1 MSDSAPQFP
10 AAERLDRDAAWQL
23 AKTLGLSRGEFDH
36 IEASLGRLPRRT
48 ELSVFAGMWSEHCAY
63 KSTRHLLK
71 NLPRA
76 GAHILAG
83 PGSHAGVVDV
93 GEGWGVAFKIESHNH
108 PSAVDPYQGATTGVG
123 GILRDIIAQGARPCA
138 VMDSLCFGLP
148 DHARQSHLADGI
160 VAGIAGYG
168 NAFGVANMGGKTV
181 YDKRYEGN
189 PLVNALAVGLV
200 RRDAM
205 RTANAAGLGN
215 ALVYVGAATGRDG
228 ILGAAFASED
238 LAEDNVESRPH
249 VQVGDPFAGKKLM
262 EACLSFTP
270 AMGMIACQD
279 MGAAGVTCA
288 TTEMAA
294 AGNVGLDVQLENIPV
309 REAGMTPQEIL
320 LSESQERFM
329 FIVQAR
335 QAEASLAHFRSHG
348 VHAAICGK
356 VIAGNRV
363 TVRFHDAVYVDLPAE
378 LVAGGSPP
386 SQWPVS
392 KVPLPSVALPGF
404 DPAPLTETLLELLA
418 EPGIADLTPLTD
430 HYDHTVGNRTV
441 RGPGQAAAAVLKL
454 PESTRGFALT
464 ITGRGAQCAAD
475 PYLGAMA
482 ALGEAVRDLG
492 CVGAT
497 LCAITDGLNMASP
510 RDPIEMRKIGEVVRG
525 LQDGLTALGVPVTGG
540 NVSLYNESPHGPIPP
555 TPMVGGLGVVDD
567 VRRVPKH
574 GLQVGQVVFLAGGAR
589 SEPVFS
595 RFSCKR
601 TGIANAGVPAVDLP
615 AEQKLAAF
623 LVQQVKEGR
632 IRTAKPGSLGGL
644 GVAMAK
650 LCAHSKLGVRLR
662 LPATHRL
669 DWLLFG
675 EYPASAWIIV
685 DAAEANAVE
694 AAAQAAKLPLQ
705 RAGMVTQQP
714 ALVIEDGCE
723 VPVQQLAQ
731 AYGGVHA

>member
-1 MSDSAPQFP
+1 M
-10 AAERLDRDAAWQL
+10 DRDSAWQL
-23 AKTLGLSRGEFDH
+23 AKTLGLSRTEFDH

-71 NLPRA
+71 NLPRD

-138 VMDSLCFGLP
+138 VMDSVCFGMP
-148 DHARQSHLADGI
+148 DHARQSHLADGV

-168 NAFGVANMGGKTV
+168 NAFGVANIGGKTV
-181 YDKRYEGN
+181 FDKRYEGN
-189 PLVNALAVGLV
+189 PLVNALAAGLV
-200 RRDAM
+200 RTDEM

-215 ALVYVGAATGRDG
+215 ALLYVGAATGRDG
-228 ILGAAFASED
+228 VLGAAFASEE

-270 AMGMIACQD
+270 AMGMVACQD
-279 MGAAGVTCA
+279 MGASGVTCA

-309 REAGMTPQEIL
+309 REEGMTPQEIL

-329 FIVQAR
+329 FIVEASK
-335 QAEASLAHFRSHG
+335 AEASLKHFRSFG

-363 TVRFHDAVYVDLPAE
+363 TVRFHDAIYVDLPAQ

-392 KVPLPSVALPGF
+392 KVPLPTQALPSF
-404 DPAPLTETLLELLA
+404 EAAPLAQTLLELLA
-418 EPGIADLTPLTD
+418 EPDIADPTRLTD

-441 RGPGQAAAAVLKL
+441 RGPADASAAVLKL
-454 PESTRGFALT
+454 PDSTRGFALT
-464 ITGRGAQCAAD
+464 ITGRGEQCAAD
-475 PYLGAMA
+475 PYRGAMA

-492 CVGAT
+492 CVGVT
-497 LCAITDGLNMASP
+497 LCAITDGLNMPSP
-510 RDPIEMRKIGEVVRG
+510 RDPIEMRKIAEVVRG
-525 LQDGLTALGVPVTGG
+525 LQDGLTAWKCL
-540 NVSLYNESPHGPIPP
+540 SPAA
-555 TPMVGGLGVVDD
+555 TCLCTTS
-567 VRRVPKH
+567 R
-574 GLQVGQVVFLAGGAR
+574 LLAPYR
-589 SEPVFS
+589 P
-595 RFSCKR
+595 
-601 TGIANAGVPAVDLP
+601 LP
-615 AEQKLAAF
+615 WW
-623 LVQQVKEGR
+623 G
-632 IRTAKPGSLGGL
+632 
-644 GVAMAK
+644 
-650 LCAHSKLGVRLR
+650 
-662 LPATHRL
+662 
-669 DWLLFG
+669 
-675 EYPASAWIIV
+675 ASASWTTC
-685 DAAEANAVE
+685 AAY
-694 AAAQAAKLPLQ
+694 PST
-705 RAGMVTQQP
+705 G
-714 ALVIEDGCE
+714 
-723 VPVQQLAQ
+723 
-731 AYGGVHA
+731 